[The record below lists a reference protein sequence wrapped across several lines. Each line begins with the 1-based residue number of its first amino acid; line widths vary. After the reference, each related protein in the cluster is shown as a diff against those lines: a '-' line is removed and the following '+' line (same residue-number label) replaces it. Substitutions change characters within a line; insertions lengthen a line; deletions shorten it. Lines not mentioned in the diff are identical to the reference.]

1 MKTTLLVGALAAVL
15 ALPAAYAADANS
27 PTLVASST
35 ATQPALSRA
44 QVKQETRAAE
54 LSNQIPRGQA
64 AWPDAS
70 LYTPSTT
77 ARAEVK
83 AQTRIAEAR
92 GLIPRG
98 ESELHNAAYV
108 TPGSVLPR
116 AEVKAETRAAVA
128 NHQIQR
134 GESNVNY

>member
-15 ALPAAYAADANS
+15 VLPAAYAADPNAA
-27 PTLVASST
+27 TLVASST
-35 ATQPALSRA
+35 TQPALSRA

-70 LYTPSTT
+70 LYTPSHTV
-77 ARAEVK
+77 RAEVK
-83 AQTRIAEAR
+83 AETRVAEAR

-98 ESELHNAAYV
+98 ESDLNNAAYL
-108 TPGSVLPR
+108 TPNSVLPR
-116 AEVKAETRAAVA
+116 AEVKAETRAAEA
-128 NHQIQR
+128 ARQIPR

>member
-15 ALPAAYAADANS
+15 VLPAAYAAEPNA
-27 PTLVASST
+27 PTLVAYST
-35 ATQPALSRA
+35 ANQSALSRA

-54 LSNQIPRGQA
+54 LSNQIPRGQQS
-64 AWPDAS
+64 WPDAS
-70 LYTPSTT
+70 LYTPSHT

-83 AQTRIAEAR
+83 AETRVAEAR

-108 TPGSVLPR
+108 TPASVLPR
-116 AEVKAETRAAVA
+116 AEVKAETRAAVSA
-128 NHQIQR
+128 HQIPR
-134 GESNVNY
+134 GESNIDY